1 MTGWL
6 PTSVEELF
14 GPEATAEESYDILTV
29 DVPPASWTEA
39 LRTARSTLGCTYFDW
54 LSAVDEPGTGFRVAA
69 HVVALAER
77 VGAPALRVPELET
90 DVHDLP
96 GLARVAGYVFA

>member
-1 MTGWL
+1 VSDEVPALASLYRNVAELRRLSDG
-6 PTSVEELF
+6 EE
-14 GPEATAEESYDILTV
+14 
-29 DVPPASWTEA
+29 
-39 LRTARSTLGCTYFDW
+39 
-54 LSAVDEPGTGFRVAA
+54 A
-69 HVVALAER
+69 HVVALAAR